1 MQRIANPCSSVRF
14 RVAPPTHSNNKRTSQ
29 KMASAT
35 LNSAQHVRRPVTTA
49 TQHSPHHT
57 TPTGFAA
64 FRIVLVFA
72 CGYFLSYVLR
82 SVNAAIAPLLAA
94 DLNLSAGE
102 LGWLTSAYF
111 LAFSAVQI
119 PVGIWLD
126 RHGARRTESAL
137 LLVAAAGAV
146 LMATSDALWLLSVG
160 RMLIGVGVSACLMA
174 AYSYFRRCFPAEQQP
189 RLVMYMLIA
198 GTSGALAA
206 SQPALLLAEWIGWR
220 HSFGLI
226 AILLVLSAMA
236 IYFFAGDLDRQ
247 GTTSGGQKSEG
258 GFLTLCKHPLMVQAT
273 PPTIFIVGGFGAL
286 QTLWA
291 GPWFTGVLGMT
302 PDQAS
307 QSLLYLNAMILV
319 AYLLMGSLSPRLIK
333 RGIALSTQSLCALI
347 WIPICFAVI
356 VFWRGPHAW
365 IMWLVLS
372 IMVPAMFLLQ
382 TQIALAFPK
391 HIAGRILTTYN
402 LMVFVGAFAVQW
414 GFGLIT
420 DLFQKFGYDT
430 AQSLTG
436 AMGCLVI
443 LQFLSMFWFLARRPH
458 GSVST

>member
-1 MQRIANPCSSVRF
+1 MKK
-14 RVAPPTHSNNKRTSQ
+14 PPSQ
-29 KMASAT
+29 T
-35 LNSAQHVRRPVTTA
+35 VHP
-49 TQHSPHHT
+49 SPDGHQ

-82 SVNAAIAPLLAA
+82 SVNAAIAPLLAD
-94 DLNLSAGE
+94 DLQLSAGE

-146 LMATSDALWLLSVG
+146 LMATSEALWLLSVG
-160 RMLIGVGVSACLMA
+160 RMLIGIGVSACLMA

-198 GTSGALAA
+198 GTSGALMAT
-206 SQPALLLAEWIGWR
+206 QPALALAEWIGWR

-226 AILLVLSAMA
+226 AVLLVLSALA
-236 IYFFAGDLDRQ
+236 IFFFAGDLDRQ
-247 GTTSGGQKSEG
+247 HAPSAPTHHREG
-258 GFLTLCKHPLMVQAT
+258 GFFTLCKHPLMVQAI

-307 QSLLYLNAMILV
+307 QTLLYLNAMILL
-319 AYLLMGSLSPRLIK
+319 AYILMGTISPWLIK
-333 RGIALSTQSLCALI
+333 KGVALLTQSICALI
-347 WIPICFAVI
+347 WIPVCFAII
-356 VFWRGPHAW
+356 VFWQGSLSW
-365 IMWLVLS
+365 VMWLILS

-402 LMVFVGAFAVQW
+402 LMIFVGSFAVQW
-414 GFGLIT
+414 GFGLLT
-420 DLFQKFGYDT
+420 DLFETLGYGPSQ
-430 AQSLTG
+430 ALTG

-443 LQFLSMFWFLARRPH
+443 LQFISMFWFLARKPD
-458 GSVST
+458 GSIGT